1 VLHDPH
7 ITSVAKLVPD
17 MYRRI
22 ACSTA
27 AVVTA
32 SVLLNS
38 CNEESKRTTPVLTG
52 SSEHTGIQINTVVGS
67 LNSVH
72 RTALPRSSE
81 YTHGELKWSLGSQG
95 SWLKV
100 LIPVANCDETSKPH
114 NSTTEKF
121 DSMVLEVTGNTFTK
135 DVLQSE
141 ADVFV
146 VFYAPWCGYCKRLCK
161 CGAAISRL
169 WSVYGSLRYQ
179 GL

>member
-27 AVVTA
+27 AVVAA

-38 CNEESKRTTPVLTG
+38 CNEESKPTTPVLTG

-95 SWLKV
+95 SWPKV

-121 DSMVLEVTGNTFTK
+121 GSMVLEVTGNTFTK